1 MSSDAAE
8 VTIVIPFLNES
19 AAIPTLVAALDR
31 CFAGR
36 PPAPIEVL
44 FVDDGSTDDSV
55 AVLRRQRPAHF
66 RARLIQLARNF
77 GSHAALRAGVEQ
89 ARGRWITFLCADL
102 QDPPELVER
111 MWKRAQEGYDV
122 VWAQRENIPTGWL
135 ERMATRTYARLMQRF
150 VAPSFPEHGLD
161 VVMFGPKVARQLNAH
176 VEAHS
181 SVFLQILTMGFRQS
195 ALTYVRQP
203 RTVGQ
208 SRWTLARKAKL
219 FIDSFV
225 AFSFAP
231 IRFVSLW
238 GLLLAT
244 LGLVWAGYI
253 VVRAL
258 VAKDLS
264 PGWPSLVA
272 FLMIGAGVTNIS
284 LGIIAE
290 YLWRTLDA
298 TRRRPAF
305 VIDEVA
311 DLASSEEAG
320 T

>member
-1 MSSDAAE
+1 MSADAPE

-19 AAIPTLVAALDR
+19 AAIPSLVATLDR
-31 CFAGR
+31 CFAG
-36 PPAPIEVL
+36 PSPAPIEVV

-66 RARLIQLARNF
+66 RARLVQLARNF

-89 ARGRWITFLCADL
+89 ARGRWVTFLCADL
-102 QDPPELVER
+102 QDPPELVEK
-111 MWKRAQEGYDV
+111 MWKRGQEGYDV
-122 VWAQRENIPTGWL
+122 VWAQRENIPTGLL
-135 ERMATRTYARLMQRF
+135 ERLATRIYARLMQRF

-161 VVMFGPKVARQLNAH
+161 VVMFGPKVARQLNANI
-176 VEAHS
+176 EANS
-181 SVFLQILTMGFRQS
+181 SVFLQILTMGFRQT

-208 SRWTLARKAKL
+208 SRWTLGRKAKL

-231 IRFVSLW
+231 IRFVSFW

-244 LGLVWAGYI
+244 LGLMWAGYI
-253 VVRAL
+253 VLRAL
-258 VAKDLS
+258 IVGDLS

-272 FLMIGAGVTNIS
+272 FLMIAAGVTNIS

-298 TRRRPAF
+298 SRRRPTF

-311 DLASSEEAG
+311 DIAPSEEPGA
-320 T
+320 